1 MFIAIY
7 KQNVWHIKFHL
18 WVFSFFSDA
27 KRWKFEAEILLTMFA
42 QSVSFS
48 VTGLKQ
54 FHKNVIRPMVNS
66 NDDCHLSELGQIS
79 YFSN

>member
-1 MFIAIY
+1 M
-7 KQNVWHIKFHL
+7 KFHL
-18 WVFSFFSDA
+18 WFFSFFSDA

-54 FHKNVIRPMVNS
+54 FHKNVIMVNS
-66 NDDCHLSELGQIS
+66 NDD
-79 YFSN
+79 N